1 VDEIEA
7 AGRPCD
13 EPCGSTAGCGANQIK
28 GRAARST
35 AGRFDV
41 VLVVAAVE
49 GDATLPGV
57 DVIASVATGSPA
69 VPQDA
74 RRNAAT
80 TALLLAPELLR

>member
-1 VDEIEA
+1 M
-7 AGRPCD
+7 
-13 EPCGSTAGCGANQIK
+13 

-35 AGRFDV
+35 AGPLDV
-41 VLVVAAVE
+41 VVLGVAVD

-69 VPQDA
+69 VLQDA